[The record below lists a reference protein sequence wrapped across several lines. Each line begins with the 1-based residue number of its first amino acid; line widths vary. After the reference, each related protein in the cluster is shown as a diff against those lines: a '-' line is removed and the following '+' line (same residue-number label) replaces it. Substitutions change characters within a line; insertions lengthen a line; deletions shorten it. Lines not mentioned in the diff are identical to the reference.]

1 MDPSQ
6 VPNVVFPI
14 FFGSLSVATSLFI
27 WYRTVKE
34 TQRRHEET
42 MKVAQQRHEEVMKVA
57 QQRHEEVLKEAQQ
70 RHRETVLLAVLAA
83 QQRGQDPNFL
93 YLRPLLRHVEET
105 ERDERALG
113 STGESILGAAVPVV
127 VGSGDPPA
135 VIQDDEKMPEGEAV
149 CASFFQS
156 PALHGAR
163 SSRRRSKSP
172 DKPAVA
178 MSQHSSTTPA
188 WGGTRSSRESADLT
202 YRAQCGADDGSFP
215 PP

>member
-1 MDPSQ
+1 VDWFSFLFVQLQELPMDPSQ

-27 WYRTVKE
+27 WYMTVKE

-57 QQRHEEVLKEAQQ
+57 QQRHEEALKEAQQ

-156 PALHGAR
+156 PALHGHDHQDVAPNHQ
-163 SSRRRSKSP
+163 KSP
-172 DKPAVA
+172 LL
-178 MSQHSSTTPA
+178 QCRSTVRLLRP
-188 WGGTRSSRESADLT
+188 GGGPGRLESRLT
-202 YRAQCGADDGSFP
+202 
-215 PP
+215 